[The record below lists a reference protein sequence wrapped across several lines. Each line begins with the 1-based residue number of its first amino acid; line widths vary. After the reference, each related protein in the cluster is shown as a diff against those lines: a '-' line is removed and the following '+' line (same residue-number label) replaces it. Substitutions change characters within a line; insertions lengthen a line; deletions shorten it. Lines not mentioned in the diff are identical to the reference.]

1 MNATPKE
8 LDEVVYMVVAQPSP
22 QIPAH
27 THVHRGAC
35 TNTHTHTHTQAHG
48 QGVYRHGYEKDSLE
62 ALSLAAL

>member
-35 TNTHTHTHTQAHG
+35 TNTHTHTQAHG